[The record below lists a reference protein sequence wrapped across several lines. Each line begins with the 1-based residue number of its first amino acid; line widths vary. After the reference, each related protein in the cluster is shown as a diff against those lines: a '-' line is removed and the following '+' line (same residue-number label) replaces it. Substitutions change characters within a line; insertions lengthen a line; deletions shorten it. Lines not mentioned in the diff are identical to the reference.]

1 MAEPKAKK
9 GGTNMVKNTNQKQN
23 RASFMFLWILCLLAQ
38 IMIAPVSFGQMTY
51 QKYDCTTRGAEYH
64 IAKSQMES
72 NRQMIKML
80 EYEKSKY
87 NVMDPRGSVT
97 RSRIQGVIGAKEE
110 ENFRLGQKA
119 FLLNDANK
127 IDDVNRYNKTLQT
140 MRPKVV
146 NNR

>member
-1 MAEPKAKK
+1 
-9 GGTNMVKNTNQKQN
+9 
-23 RASFMFLWILCLLAQ
+23 
-38 IMIAPVSFGQMTY
+38 
-51 QKYDCTTRGAEYH
+51 
-64 IAKSQMES
+64 MES

-80 EYEKSKY
+80 ENEKSKSS
-87 NVMDPRGSVT
+87 VMDPRGSVT

-127 IDDVNRYNKTLQT
+127 INDVNRYNKTLQT
-140 MRPKVV
+140 LRPKVV

>member
-1 MAEPKAKK
+1 MIK
-9 GGTNMVKNTNQKQN
+9 TTYQKQN
-23 RASFMFLWILCLLAQ
+23 PVAFMFLWSLCLLAQ
-38 IMIAPVSFGQMTY
+38 IMIAPVSFGQTTY

-80 EYEKSKY
+80 ENEKSKY
-87 NVMDPRGSVT
+87 SVMDPRGSVT

-127 IDDVNRYNKTLQT
+127 INDVNRYNKTLQT
-140 MRPKVV
+140 LRPKVV

>member
-1 MAEPKAKK
+1 MKK
-9 GGTNMVKNTNQKQN
+9 DIN
-23 RASFMFLWILCLLAQ
+23 RKKRCVTLIFLFSLCLMAQ
-38 IMIAPVSFGQMTY
+38 FLIAPVSFGQTTY

-87 NVMDPRGSVT
+87 SVMDPRGSVT

-127 IDDVNRYNKTLQT
+127 IGDVNRYNKTLQT
-140 MRPKVV
+140 LRPKVI